1 MNPRSPFALVFAC
14 GLFAGC
20 SVLSP
25 KPDLSQSYLLTGLTA
40 KVAPS
45 PAPDLALSLAV
56 NSPEVPDYLD
66 RPQMFIRL
74 PGGQVSIDEFHRWTE
89 SMGPGFARVL
99 AQDVTLFSD
108 SAHVAAFPVPP
119 GFGQEFE
126 LSVQILQFDGAPG
139 GDVTLLAQW
148 RISGPG
154 GKPNYYVPAHPSTF
168 TRHADS
174 GADPFVGYVNTLS
187 LLIGDLAREV
197 VKSLPE
203 ARAAKAALR

>member
-1 MNPRSPFALVFAC
+1 MHPRPSLALVLAC

-20 SVLSP
+20 SVLAP

-40 KVAPS
+40 KAAPL
-45 PAPDLALSLAV
+45 PIPDPSLSLAV

-66 RPQMFIRL
+66 RPQMFTRL
-74 PGGQVSIDEFHRWTE
+74 PGGEVKVDEFHRWTE
-89 SMGPGFARVL
+89 SMGAGFSRVL
-99 AQDVTLFSD
+99 AQDLTLFSD

-126 LSVQILQFDGAPG
+126 LSVQILQFDGTPG

-154 GKPNYYVPAHPSTF
+154 GKPNYYVPAHPSQF
-168 TRHADS
+168 TRPAEA

-187 LLIGDLAREV
+187 ALIGDLSREV
-197 VKSLPE
+197 IKSLPE